1 MIIRNMQTLSTT
13 ITYLTETWICRER
26 VTKRHRGYT
35 ESFRSIVNEHEHKLE
50 KGADGDSRLV
60 KSILQYKDYRNSSFV
75 DTEYEAMSG
84 SILEPDPMRSKRK
97 LSQAAAAEAKEA
109 REAINAHRR
118 IVTQEERCQFCFNNQ
133 SRPKH
138 LTLSI
143 ANSCYLMLPPW
154 DAIVHGHCLIVP
166 MQHEGA
172 SRNLDEHVWEEMRNY
187 KKCLLQMFAKHNRDG
202 IFLETAIN
210 LSRQCRHCLVECIPL
225 PPNNAKQAPLYFKKA
240 IDEAEDEWSQHD
252 AKKLIDTSVKGLR
265 GSIPK
270 NFPYFHVEFGLQ
282 AGYVHVIDNERA
294 FEADLGCNV
303 VIGMLNLPVE
313 DMHRKRKLQTYDQQK
328 KAAENF
334 QDAWDPYD
342 WTKMLDD

>member
-1 MIIRNMQTLSTT
+1 MRAPSHTDDYSWRRRPPNLSQSMREEDRQTAFDAALSAPNKYENDGGFLQQFRQNEQNQQREIAHEGSATRPSDKANEHTEMYRLNLPSSDILSGLSENQVAAKALQLRLRGNVDGRMNQMQEKQGKPKDLQGQR
-13 ITYLTETWICRER
+13 EVDNRER

-35 ESFRSIVNEHEHKLE
+35 EIFRSIVNEHEHKLE

-75 DTEYEAMSG
+75 DTEYEAMCG
-84 SILEPDPMRSKRK
+84 RILEPDPMRSKIK

-172 SRNLDEHVWEEMRNY
+172 SRDLDEHVWEEMRNY
-187 KKCLLQMFAKHNRDG
+187 KKCLLQMFAKHNRDV

-225 PPNNAKQAPLYFKKA
+225 PPNKAK
-240 IDEAEDEWSQHD
+240 
-252 AKKLIDTSVKGLR
+252 
-265 GSIPK
+265 
-270 NFPYFHVEFGLQ
+270 
-282 AGYVHVIDNERA
+282 
-294 FEADLGCNV
+294 
-303 VIGMLNLPVE
+303 
-313 DMHRKRKLQTYDQQK
+313 
-328 KAAENF
+328 
-334 QDAWDPYD
+334 
-342 WTKMLDD
+342 